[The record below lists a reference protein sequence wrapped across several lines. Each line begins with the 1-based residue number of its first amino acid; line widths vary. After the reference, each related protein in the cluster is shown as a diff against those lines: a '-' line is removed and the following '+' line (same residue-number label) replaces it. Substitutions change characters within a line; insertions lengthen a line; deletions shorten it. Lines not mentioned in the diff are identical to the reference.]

1 MMQKSSNQS
10 SEEFVNLKKS
20 VATIVRQISSF
31 GYEFAFL
38 ILSVFVFTR

>member
-10 SEEFVNLKKS
+10 SEEFVNLKQS

-31 GYEFAFL
+31 KYEFAFL